1 MVAGELE
8 RRWNATLV
16 AVKVIEAELETL
28 VRQRPE
34 ALGDDER
41 QRLLH
46 MGSDLEAAWDHP
58 LATAATRKRIIRAV
72 LNEIVVRVEEDQIRL
87 LLHWQGGDH
96 TALTVK
102 KNRTG
107 QHRWAAAPA
116 TEELI
121 RALARLMPDKAI
133 ASLLNREG
141 KKTGRLNGWTQ
152 SRVCIFR
159 NQHGI
164 AVYREG
170 ERAARGEVTLNE
182 AADQIGCSAMTALR
196 MIREGVLAGKQHCT
210 GAPWIISLK
219 DVEAVNAGDRA
230 VKRAKHPLSSNP
242 DQTTIVFQ

>member
-87 LLHWQGGDH
+87 LLHWQGE
-96 TALTVK
+96 
-102 KNRTG
+102 RT
-107 QHRWAAAPA
+107 
-116 TEELI
+116 
-121 RALARLMPDKAI
+121 PD
-133 ASLLNREG
+133 SCL
-141 KKTGRLNGWTQ
+141 
-152 SRVCIFR
+152 
-159 NQHGI
+159 
-164 AVYREG
+164 
-170 ERAARGEVTLNE
+170 
-182 AADQIGCSAMTALR
+182 
-196 MIREGVLAGKQHCT
+196 
-210 GAPWIISLK
+210 
-219 DVEAVNAGDRA
+219 
-230 VKRAKHPLSSNP
+230 
-242 DQTTIVFQ
+242 